1 MTIAYLNGEYLPLEE
16 ARISPMD
23 RGFLFGDGIYEV
35 IPSYNVKMVGFGP
48 HIARMQDGLEAIE
61 IQLDWDEGQWREVCD
76 RLIEEN
82 GSGNLGIYLHVTR
95 GADSK
100 RNHAYPKGI
109 RPTVFG
115 YAFEI
120 PPPPIPE
127 RDQIHPYTCA
137 TGKDMRWDRCNIKS
151 TSLLGNVLHYNQGHS
166 RGDSEILLFNERD
179 ELTECG
185 ACNAYI
191 VKDGVVATPPLDNQI
206 LPGITRQVLLSIL
219 RADGSIP
226 IEERI
231 VTRDEVLDADEI
243 WISSSSKE
251 VVPVTELDGK
261 PVGDGKPGPVWEK
274 AAKLYSAGK
283 FDY

>member
-1 MTIAYLNGEYLPLEE
+1 MCLGQVDGVETNAGARPELRQCGQVERDHRADLGIAANRL
-16 ARISPMD
+16 AI
-23 RGFLFGDGIYEV
+23 V
-35 IPSYNVKMVGFGP
+35 
-48 HIARMQDGLEAIE
+48 HQHDGLAVGRH
-61 IQLDWDEGQWREVCD
+61 LDGTE
-76 RLIEEN
+76 
-82 GSGNLGIYLHVTR
+82 
-95 GADSK
+95 ADSL
-100 RNHAYPKGI
+100 RQHADHARGN
-109 RPTVFG
+109 RFTFEPTVFG

-120 PPPPIPE
+120 PPPPVPD
-127 RDQIHPYTCA
+127 RDQIHPYTCS
-137 TGKDMRWDRCNIKS
+137 TGEDMRWDRCNIKS

-166 RGDSEILLFNERD
+166 RGDGEILLFNAND

-191 VKDGVVATPPLDNQI
+191 VKDGVVVTPPLDNQI

-219 RADGSIP
+219 AADGSIP
-226 IEERI
+226 LEERV
-231 VTRDEVLDADEI
+231 VTRDEVLAADEI

-251 VVPVTELDGK
+251 VVPVVQLDGK

>member
-1 MTIAYLNGEYLPLEE
+1 
-16 ARISPMD
+16 
-23 RGFLFGDGIYEV
+23 
-35 IPSYNVKMVGFGP
+35 
-48 HIARMQDGLEAIE
+48 
-61 IQLDWDEGQWREVCD
+61 
-76 RLIEEN
+76 
-82 GSGNLGIYLHVTR
+82 
-95 GADSK
+95 
-100 RNHAYPKGI
+100 
-109 RPTVFG
+109 
-115 YAFEI
+115 
-120 PPPPIPE
+120 
-127 RDQIHPYTCA
+127 
-137 TGKDMRWDRCNIKS
+137 MRWDRCNIKS

-206 LPGITRQVLLSIL
+206 LPGITR
-219 RADGSIP
+219 GSIP
-226 IEERI
+226 IEERVI
-231 VTRDEVLDADEI
+231 TRDEVLDADEI

-251 VVPVTELDGK
+251 VVPVVQLDGK

>member
-1 MTIAYLNGEYLPLEE
+1 MTIAFLNGEYLPLEE

-35 IPSYNVKMVGFGP
+35 IPSYGGKMVGFGP
-48 HIARMQDGLEAIE
+48 HISRMQDGLAAIE
-61 IQLDWDEGQWREVCD
+61 IKLDWDQARWREVCETLID
-76 RLIEEN
+76 RN

-95 GADSK
+95 GAEGR

-109 RPTVFG
+109 EPTVFG

-120 PPPPIPE
+120 PPPPIPT
-127 RDQIHPYTCA
+127 RDQIHSYNCS
-137 TGKDMRWDRCNIKS
+137 TGQDMRWDRCNIKS

-166 RGDSEILLFNERD
+166 RGDGEIILFNANGD
-179 ELTECG
+179 LTECG

-206 LPGITRQVLLSIL
+206 LPGITRHILLKIL

-226 IEERI
+226 LEERVI
-231 VTRDEVLDADEI
+231 SRDEVLNADEI

-251 VVPVTELDGK
+251 VVPVIRLDGK

-274 AAKLYSAGK
+274 AARLYSAGK

>member
-1 MTIAYLNGEYLPLEE
+1 MTTAYLNGEYLPLEE

-35 IPSYNVKMVGFGP
+35 IPSYGGKMVGFGP
-48 HIARMQDGLEAIE
+48 HIERMQDGLDAIE
-61 IQLDWDEGQWREVCD
+61 IKLDWTRDQWRELCTS
-76 RLIEEN
+76 LIEKN
-82 GSGNLGIYLHVTR
+82 GKGNLGVYLHVTR
-95 GADSK
+95 GTDTK
-100 RNHAYPKGI
+100 RHHAYPENVK
-109 RPTVFG
+109 PTVFG

-120 PPPPIPE
+120 PEPPIPDRE
-127 RDQIHPYTCA
+127 QIHPYTCA
-137 TGKDMRWDRCNIKS
+137 TGQDMRWDRCNIKS
-151 TSLLGNVLHYNQGHS
+151 ISLLGNVMHFQQGHS
-166 RGDSEILLFNERD
+166 KGDAEILLFNDND

-206 LPGITRQVLLSIL
+206 LPGITRQLLLGVL
-219 RADGSIP
+219 RADGNIP
-226 IEERI
+226 VEERVI
-231 VTRDEVLDADEI
+231 TRDEVLDADEI

-251 VVPVTELDGK
+251 VVPVIKLDGK

-283 FDY
+283 YDF